1 MIFWDFFFYR
11 LCCPT
16 NFCLLSINLLKS
28 IKIKTKHHFNWFI
41 IYLDR
46 AKGFVCL
53 VSLHLALILLSC
65 PHSSDC
71 EFIKSQSEIMK
82 TGPYLVSISE
92 CFCTTSL
99 HLEKWGPHLVPL
111 EMLVLFAHCGARS
124 SASSQCSTSLL
135 LLQGMGLNKLALAE
149 INKPANAGQSCIISR
164 ICQINPADIVQ
175 QNCTHAEL
183 GLDDCELCLP
193 LQISLWVCV
202 WPCLHK
208 TVRL

>member
-1 MIFWDFFFYR
+1 MTLKIKMLSTTLLYTISNSSIKDTSATVIFWDFFFYR

-99 HLEKWGPHLVPL
+99 HLEK
-111 EMLVLFAHCGARS
+111 
-124 SASSQCSTSLL
+124 
-135 LLQGMGLNKLALAE
+135 
-149 INKPANAGQSCIISR
+149 
-164 ICQINPADIVQ
+164 
-175 QNCTHAEL
+175 
-183 GLDDCELCLP
+183 
-193 LQISLWVCV
+193 
-202 WPCLHK
+202 
-208 TVRL
+208 